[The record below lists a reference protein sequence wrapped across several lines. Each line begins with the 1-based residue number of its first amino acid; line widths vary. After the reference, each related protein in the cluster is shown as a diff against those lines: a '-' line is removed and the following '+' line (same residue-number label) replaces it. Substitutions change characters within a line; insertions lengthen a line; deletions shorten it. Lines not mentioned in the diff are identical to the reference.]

1 MIQANPVQPSKLVT
15 LIMRLDHNIKD
26 KPKKINKAKISTN
39 QNN

>member
-1 MIQANPVQPSKLVT
+1 MTETNPVQLSKLVT
-15 LIMRLDHNIKD
+15 RIMRLNYNIKD